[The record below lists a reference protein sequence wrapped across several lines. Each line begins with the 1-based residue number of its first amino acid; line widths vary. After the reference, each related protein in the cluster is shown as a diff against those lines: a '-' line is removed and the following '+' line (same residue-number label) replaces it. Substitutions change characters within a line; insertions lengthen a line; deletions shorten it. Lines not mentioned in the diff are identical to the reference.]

1 MRTVASSIYLAVMML
16 RLHAGLRWNLLWGHW
31 LDVLR

>member
-1 MRTVASSIYLAVMML
+1 MVARIYLAVMML